1 MSELKQ
7 QSSAGSVAFLRWFRA
22 IVVVGVIIW
31 LAIMIYQ
38 NATQPDAT
46 HPFKLGLDLAGGSHL
61 VYEADTSEIEP
72 RDVPQLMNVLR
83 DVVERRINAFGVSEP
98 VVQVERSSFVSEQ
111 QSERLVIELPGVT
124 DVGEAV
130 AEIGRTPLLE
140 FKLYSEE
147 LAKQQESLSS
157 LKSLEESASSSGAQI
172 GNVTINGET
181 VDRTVAEQEPFVAT
195 GLTGRYL
202 KTASL
207 EFAGGQTGKLANE
220 PMVSVHFSDEGAK
233 LFADITRAHV
243 GEQLGIFLDGEL
255 LSAPVINEAI
265 VGGTA
270 VISGDFTV
278 DEARA
283 LAENLSF
290 GALPMPIKLVSTQ
303 TIDATLGVGVI
314 DQSMKAGIIGF
325 ALIAGF
331 MIFWY
336 RVPGIVASLALISYV
351 LLSLAAFQFIQVTL
365 TAAGLA
371 GLVLSIGIAVD
382 ANVLVFERLK
392 EELHAGKGSHE
403 AIQEGFRRAWL
414 AIRDSNIT
422 GLISAVILFWFGTA
436 MIKGFALVLAVGIVI
451 SMISALT
458 ITRTLLMVLP
468 DVKRSDKGVWPYLLG
483 TGLRKK

>member
-1 MSELKQ
+1 MSTSN
-7 QSSAGSVAFLRWFRA
+7 QSTETFLRWFRA
-22 IVVVGVIIW
+22 IVVVII
-31 LAIMIYQ
+31 IGSVGSFVYQ
-38 NATQPDAT
+38 NATSPEAE

-61 VYEADTSEIEP
+61 VYEADVTELDPTE
-72 RDVPQLMNVLR
+72 VPQLMNVLR
-83 DVVERRINAFGVSEP
+83 DVIERRVNAFGVSEP
-98 VVQVERSSFVSEQ
+98 VVQVERSSFVAEK

-124 DVGEAV
+124 DVGQAV
-130 AEIGRTPLLE
+130 AEIGKTPLLE

-147 LAKQQESLSS
+147 LAKEQDALRSLDSLSTATS
-157 LKSLEESASSSGAQI
+157 SVASGTTQAIKGGA
-172 GNVTINGET
+172 TDEL
-181 VDRTVAEQEPFVAT
+181 PFADT

-202 KTASL
+202 KTANM
-207 EFAGGQTGKLANE
+207 EFAGGQTGQVANE
-220 PMVSVHFSDEGAK
+220 PLVSVSFNDEGAK

-270 VISGDFTV
+270 IISGDFTIE
-278 DEARA
+278 EARS

-290 GALPMPIKLVSTQ
+290 GALPMPIELVSTQ
-303 TIDATLGVGVI
+303 TIDATLGAGVI
-314 DQSMKAGIIGF
+314 DQSINAGLIGF
-325 ALIAGF
+325 ALIALF

-351 LLSLAAFQFIQVTL
+351 LLSLAIFQLIPVTL

-392 EELHAGKGSHE
+392 EELRAGKGSHE

-414 AIRDSNIT
+414 AIRDSNLT

-436 MIKGFALVLAVGIVI
+436 MIKGFALVLAVGIII
-451 SMISALT
+451 SMISAIT
-458 ITRTLLMVLP
+458 ITRTLLMTLP
-468 DVKRSDKGVWPYLLG
+468 DVKREDEGVWPYLLG